1 MKKLVTGYVG
11 KQQLSDG
18 LGERS
23 FNEKKLFENED
34 EFEVDEDEEESDE
47 EEDDGDL
54 YPIKQEDLI
63 HQPESQI
70 REWLRSRGKEKYID
84 F

>member
-1 MKKLVTGYVG
+1 M
-11 KQQLSDG
+11 SDG

-23 FNEKKLFENED
+23 LNDKKLFENED
-34 EFEVDEDEEESDE
+34 EFEAEEEDEESDE

-54 YPIKQEDLI
+54 YPIKQADLI

-70 REWLRSRGKEKYID
+70 R
-84 F
+84 